1 MFTGTGRRVKRAL
14 AGDAAYL
21 LGCEL
26 KVSAST
32 GPRPLRPKA
41 VVAKPFVLRQS
52 GGAGRSPLT
61 GDLDGDAHTLD
72 PDGNVLV
79 PRRAG
84 DRITVRDVRQFVQR
98 NAAMRPRPIRTVVVD
113 PVTVRQ

>member
-1 MFTGTGRRVKRAL
+1 MFTGSSHRVKRPL

-32 GPRPLRPKA
+32 GPMALRPRA
-41 VVAKPFVLRQS
+41 NVAEPFVLRQTAA
-52 GGAGRSPLT
+52 AGRSPST

-98 NAAMRPRPIRTVVVD
+98 NAALHPRSIRAVIVD
-113 PVTVRQ
+113 SVTVRQ